1 MAFPLM
7 KEEDLGSH
15 FMKLV
20 PFDVLICFSVAIV
33 SLSSLFCWVG
43 RRKKNPSFPRLTLYL
58 CFRCYHALF
67 LLYCFLLLLYFW
79 GRESWTHH
87 YHNIAMPMLCNS
99 GDEPWALYMLDR
111 HSSNWADLSPQCNLW
126 CKIIILSCPSQP
138 RCYIAFPSNFC
149 DTLFNICFFPPEC
162 VVYECV
168 YVLCMCVPPVVCV
181 CMCLLCMYKCFLLC
195 VFVSWCM
202 CVHLCVCIC
211 MYVLYCCV
219 CK

>member
-149 DTLFNICFFPPEC
+149 DTLFNICFFPPGMC
-162 VVYECV
+162 GIWVCLCPVYVCASCCMCMHVFVVYV
-168 YVLCMCVPPVVCV
+168 
-181 CMCLLCMYKCFLLC
+181 
-195 VFVSWCM
+195 
-202 CVHLCVCIC
+202 
-211 MYVLYCCV
+211 
-219 CK
+219 